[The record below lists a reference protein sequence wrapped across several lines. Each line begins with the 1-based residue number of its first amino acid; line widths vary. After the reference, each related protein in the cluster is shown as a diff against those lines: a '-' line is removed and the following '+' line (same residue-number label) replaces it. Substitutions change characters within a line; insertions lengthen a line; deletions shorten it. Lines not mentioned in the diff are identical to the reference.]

1 MKFRLRWK
9 ITFVF
14 AAIIVLLSLGSLF
27 YSIGAIRKI
36 VGEATLKKLKGDLA
50 LGYAYLDAHY
60 PGPWAIREGKLYKGN
75 TLMNGNFT
83 VVDAV
88 GSFTGDTVT
97 IFQGDTRVATNVLK
111 EGRRAVG
118 TRVAPE
124 VAQTVLKEGRTYFG
138 EADVAGIRSQ
148 TAYQPIKNSKGEIIG
163 IWYVGVPVAF
173 VNEMVGLF
181 VVKMGAFYLIGL
193 VALIFVSWLFSSYI
207 CRPIQ
212 KLGEAMDRAGEGDLT
227 VRTNFKFYDEIGML
241 GQQFD
246 RMLEMLGGLLQKV
259 VATGQDL
266 FASARQLNQGAEE
279 ATKVTEQIAA
289 TIAQVAGGADNQA
302 KSIEEVSHQLTEM
315 TRQVQQ
321 VARNSQTV
329 ASASEQ
335 AEKAS
340 EGGRE
345 AIARTVNQMNTI
357 NETVTTSAETV
368 KRLGER
374 SQEIGQ
380 IVQVITGIADQTN
393 LLALNAAIEAA
404 RAGEQGRGFA
414 VVADEVRKLAEQ
426 SAEAANQ
433 IALLIKEIQAETV
446 RAVQAMEVGTGEVRN
461 GIEVV
466 QQAGVAFNEISSAI
480 NNVTQ
485 QIAEVAAAAQ
495 EMTRNADQAAAAAA
509 NIAAIAQETAASSE
523 EVAAATEQQTATM
536 EQLAASINSLFE
548 IANALQEYTARFKL

>member
-1 MKFRLRWK
+1 MKLRLRWK

-36 VGEATLKKLKGDLA
+36 VGEATLKKLKGDLT
-50 LGYAYLDAHY
+50 LGYAYLNGHF

-75 TLMNGNFT
+75 TLMNENFA

-97 IFQGDTRVATNVLK
+97 IFQSDTRVATNVLK

-118 TRVAPE
+118 TRVDPE
-124 VAQTVLKEGRTYFG
+124 VARTVLKEGRTYFG
-138 EADVAGIRSQ
+138 EADVAGIRSE
-148 TAYQPIKNSKGEIIG
+148 TAYQPIKDSKGETIG
-163 IWYVGVPVAF
+163 IWYVGVPIAF

-181 VVKMGAFYLIGL
+181 VLKMGAFYLTGL
-193 VALIFVSWLFSSYI
+193 VVLILVSWLFSGYI

-212 KLGEAMDRAGEGDLT
+212 KLGEAMDRAGGGDLT

-246 RMLEMLGGLLQKV
+246 RMLEMLGGLFRKV

-266 FASARQLNQGAEE
+266 FASASQLNQGAEE
-279 ATKVTEQIAA
+279 ATRVTEQIAT

-345 AIARTVNQMNTI
+345 AIARAVSQMNTI

-368 KRLGER
+368 KKLGKR

-426 SAEAANQ
+426 SAEAANE
-433 IALLIKEIQAETV
+433 IALLIKEIQAETG

-466 QQAGVAFNEISSAI
+466 QQAGIDFNEISSAI
-480 NNVTQ
+480 NNVSQ
-485 QIAEVAAAAQ
+485 QIAEVAVATQ
-495 EMTRNADQAAAAAA
+495 KMTRNADQAAAAAA
-509 NIAAIAQETAASSE
+509 NVAAVAQETAASSE

-548 IANALQEYTARFKL
+548 ITNALQEYTARFKL